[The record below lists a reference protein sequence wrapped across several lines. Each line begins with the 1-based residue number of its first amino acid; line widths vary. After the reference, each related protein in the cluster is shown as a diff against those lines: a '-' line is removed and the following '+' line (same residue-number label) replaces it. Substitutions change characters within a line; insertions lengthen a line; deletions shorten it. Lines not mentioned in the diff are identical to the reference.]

1 MMEKSFSGVPM
12 KEGERDMGKK
22 KIAFVLSGGGSLGS
36 VQVGMI
42 KALFEQGIIP
52 DFFVG
57 TSVGAINAAFM
68 CGNPT
73 MDGILALERIW
84 LSVRGKEIFPSGLL
98 TSIIRILRKKNYL
111 VSHRGLRRLLE
122 KHLPYTTLGEAKI
135 TCLLIATDILTGEQV
150 VLSSGNAVNAV
161 LASSALPGIF
171 PAVEMAGRILIDGAI
186 SSNTPISVAAEYGA
200 EEVFILPAGY
210 AATLQKPPSGVV
222 DIFLHSLNILVAQQ
236 FLHDIEIFRK
246 NIHIHILPPVNLKN
260 TFLSDLS
267 LTGEYL
273 SVSYRNTKQWLE
285 SGGMNTFKIPGRMN
299 PPNQWL

>member
-1 MMEKSFSGVPM
+1 MNES
-12 KEGERDMGKK
+12 ERDTKRK

-42 KALFEQGIIP
+42 KALFEHGIVP

-73 MDGILALERIW
+73 AEGILDLERIW
-84 LSVRGKEIFPSGLL
+84 MTVRGKEIFPTGLL
-98 TSIIRILRKKNYL
+98 TSIVRILRKRSYL

-122 KHLPYTTLGEAKI
+122 NHLPYTTLGETKI

-171 PAVEMAGRILIDGAI
+171 PAVEIAGRILIDGAI
-186 SSNTPISVAAEYGA
+186 SSNTPISVAVEYGA
-200 EEVFILPAGY
+200 TEVFILPAGY
-210 AATLQKPPSGVV
+210 APTLQKPPSGVV

-236 FLHDIEIFRK
+236 FLHDIDFFRRSVT
-246 NIHIHILPPVNLKN
+246 IHILPPVRLEN
-260 TFLSDLS
+260 TFLSDFS
-267 LTGEYL
+267 KTGEYL
-273 SVSYRNTKQWLE
+273 SFSYRSTMQWLK